1 MIIVI
6 DVAETK
12 KCYVIISVLQGK
24 AIVAGGKPQKLV
36 GKARKDLPLD
46 NAFAN
51 TTGVT

>member
-24 AIVAGGKPQKLV
+24 AIVAGGKPQKTRRQSEE
-36 GKARKDLPLD
+36 G
-46 NAFAN
+46 FAY
-51 TTGVT
+51 GQCFC